1 MEQLTS
7 EQQMQQMQMQQM
19 QMQEQI
25 RQQIPKP
32 NAMMGDFSNR
42 IMGMDNMTPK
52 QENFEGM
59 QHHQSNQVM
68 GAPQTN
74 PEYPVQN
81 VDQQMNVLVPQQG
94 RQLVNPFEGEQY
106 GNVNL
111 PDTPINY
118 GGGMA
123 EQLLND
129 NEVPKYIKKK
139 YWYIFH
145 KDNILTF
152 LDEERKKSKL
162 LNIDINKIDIL
173 NSIPYYDYTFDME
186 TEFGVMRN
194 IFETKLDRA
203 LGFKGSGAKNERIVL
218 QSQFQESRQIQ
229 ESGEQ
234 NMIKDG
240 FFKRL
245 LGRR

>member
-1 MEQLTS
+1 MEGIEVPKFSQYMQGQEVVPGDHRPIQEGQNMEPEDVLHLQRSIDAQREAYEDQQTALA
-7 EQQMQQMQMQQM
+7 EQQ
-19 QMQEQI
+19 
-25 RQQIPKP
+25 RQQ
-32 NAMMGDFSNR
+32 
-42 IMGMDNMTPK
+42 
-52 QENFEGM
+52 Q
-59 QHHQSNQVM
+59 
-68 GAPQTN
+68 
-74 PEYPVQN
+74 
-81 VDQQMNVLVPQQG
+81 
-94 RQLVNPFEGEQY
+94 NPFAVSQY
-106 GNVNL
+106 GGNM
-111 PDTPINY
+111 PDAPISY